1 VSRKNVLAPVTPH
14 EGPRAVFQT
23 PQGIAAP
30 IPAIGT
36 IGRALGEAR
45 TNSLRVEEL
54 QKELERALSGAERV
68 VELDPDLITPSRIRD
83 RFEEKDSPEEA
94 RLALSIAESGQ
105 RVPILV
111 RPNSNA
117 PGRYIA
123 VFGHRRLA
131 AVKACG
137 LRVRCIIL
145 ELSDEEALVIQGQ
158 ENNERKDT
166 TFIEKAVYAWRLK
179 ASGMRSVKIAEALAT
194 SETAV
199 SRMISIPGVVPE
211 EVILA
216 IGRAPSIGQPRW
228 QALALAFGK
237 SADRWK
243 AIIADEGFLEAPTDE
258 RFKRLFAAVT
268 DRSSTSHQRK
278 EDALVSRDGTRF
290 GSIQRTAKGG
300 LVVTIPS
307 AGPARP
313 DGVTFTDWL
322 DSHLRA
328 LANEWLDGG

>member
-1 VSRKNVLAPVTPH
+1 
-14 EGPRAVFQT
+14 
-23 PQGIAAP
+23 
-30 IPAIGT
+30 
-36 IGRALGEAR
+36 
-45 TNSLRVEEL
+45 
-54 QKELERALSGAERV
+54 
-68 VELDPDLITPSRIRD
+68 LDPDLIAPSRIRD
-83 RFEEKDSPEEA
+83 RFEEKDSPEEV
-94 RLALSIAESGQ
+94 RLAQSIAESGQ

-145 ELSDEEALVIQGQ
+145 ELSDEEALIIQGQ

-179 ASGMRSVKIAEALAT
+179 AAGMRSVKIAEALAT

-199 SRMISIPGVVPE
+199 SRMISIPSVVPE

-216 IGRAPSIGQPRW
+216 VGRAPSIGQPRW
-228 QALALAFGK
+228 QALAVAFGK
-237 SADRWK
+237 STNRWK
-243 AIIADEGFLEAPTDE
+243 AIIADQGFLEAPTDE

-268 DRSSTSHQRK
+268 ERSNTSHQGK
-278 EDALVSRDGTRF
+278 EDLVGRDGTRF

-300 LVVTIPS
+300 LMVIIPS

-313 DGVTFTDWL
+313 DGVTFTDWF

-328 LANEWLDGG
+328 LANEWLDSG

>member
-1 VSRKNVLAPVTPH
+1 VSRKNVFAPVAPH
-14 EGPRAVFQT
+14 EGPRAVLQA

-45 TNSLRVEEL
+45 TNSLRVGQL

-94 RLALSIAESGQ
+94 RLVQSIAASGQ
-105 RVPILV
+105 RMPILV
-111 RPNSNA
+111 RPNPSA

-137 LRVRCIIL
+137 LRVRCFIL
-145 ELSDEEALVIQGQ
+145 EVSDEEALVIQGQ

-166 TFIEKAVYAWRLK
+166 SFIEKALYAWRLK
-179 ASGMRSVKIAEALAT
+179 ASGIRSVKIAEALAT

-199 SRMISIPGVVPE
+199 SRMISIPNVVPE

-228 QALALAFGK
+228 QAMSVAFGK
-237 SADRWK
+237 IADRWK
-243 AIIADEGFLEAPTDE
+243 VIIADRDFQAAPSDE

-268 DRSSTSHQRK
+268 KRASTPQQSK
-278 EDALVSRDGTRF
+278 EDLVGRDGTRF
-290 GSIQRTAKGG
+290 GFIQRTAKGG
-300 LVVTIPS
+300 LMVNIPS

-322 DSHLRA
+322 DGHLRA
-328 LANEWLDGG
+328 LANGWLDGG